1 MKLTATKRT
10 ETGTSA
16 SRRAREEGKIPAAIY
31 GREVDTVSVLLD
43 RKDFEMTLREVGSNG
58 VFDVEVDGD
67 TYHVF
72 VKEKTNAALKPEI
85 YHVDLLAFTKGQKVN
100 MTIPVYITGE
110 EAISEGIVSQSI
122 SELEVSLAPAE
133 APSEFTVDV
142 SEMEIGDTKH
152 VSDIEIDDSI
162 ELLSDTD
169 STVVSV
175 SAPQIEE
182 EPEPTAD
189 DEMPEPEVIG
199 EDEDDSD
206 EE

>member
-10 ETGTSA
+10 ETGSSA
-16 SRRAREEGKIPAAIY
+16 SRRAREEGMIPAAIY
-31 GREVDTVSVLLD
+31 GREVETVAVLLN
-43 RKDFEMTLREVGSNG
+43 RKEFEMTLREVGANG

-110 EAISEGIVSQSI
+110 EEIKEGIVSQSI
-122 SELEVSLAPAE
+122 SELEVNVAPAE

-152 VSDIEIDDSI
+152 VSDIAIDDSI

-199 EDEDDSD
+199 EDEDDS

>member
-16 SRRAREEGKIPAAIY
+16 SRRERREGKIPAAIY
-31 GREVDTVSVLLD
+31 GREVETVSVLID
-43 RKDFEMTLREVGSNG
+43 RKEFENTLREVGANG
-58 VFDVEVDGD
+58 VFDVDVDGD

-72 VKEKTNAALKPEI
+72 VKEKVNAALKPEI

-110 EAISEGIVSQSI
+110 EAIKEGIVSQSI
-122 SELEVSLAPAE
+122 SELEVNVAPAE
-133 APSEFTVDV
+133 APAEFLVDV
-142 SEMEIGDTKH
+142 SEMEIGDVKH
-152 VSDIEIDDSI
+152 VSDIQIDDNI
-162 ELLSDTD
+162 ELLSDVE

-199 EDEDDSD
+199 EEDDEDS

>member
-122 SELEVSLAPAE
+122 SELEVSVAPAE

-199 EDEDDSD
+199 EDEDDS

>member
-31 GREVDTVSVLLD
+31 GKEVETVSVLVD
-43 RKDFEMTLREVGSNG
+43 RKEFEMLLREVGTNG
-58 VFDVEVDGD
+58 VFDVEVDGDD

-85 YHVDLLAFTKGQKVN
+85 YHVDLLAFTKGQKVH
-100 MTIPVYITGE
+100 MTIPVHVTGE
-110 EAISEGIVSQSI
+110 DTIDEGIVSQSI
-122 SELEVSLAPAE
+122 SELEVNVAPAE
-133 APSEFTVDV
+133 APSEFVVDV
-142 SEMEIGDTKH
+142 TGMEIGDTRH
-152 VSDIEIDDSI
+152 VSDIAMDDSV
-162 ELLSDTD
+162 ELLSETD

-182 EPEPTAD
+182 EPEPAED

-199 EDEDDSD
+199 EEDEDS